1 MYEYNLSIRFQQI
14 VEERSAN
21 TALWFSENQSI
32 TYAGLNERANRI
44 ARLLQNQNVTKGD
57 VVCLSG
63 EKSIDTFACIIA
75 CLKIGAI
82 YCVIDPATPVE
93 RLRKILSTCKPRL
106 IFADGEFIDRFS
118 DVISALGIET
128 LNSVSDSLPEID
140 DSNLQATSS
149 VTGSNGAFIMFDS
162 ATT

>member
-1 MYEYNLSIRFQQI
+1 MYEYNLGIRFQQI
-14 VEERSAN
+14 VEERSQH
-21 TALWFSENQSI
+21 TALWFSESQSV
-32 TYAGLNERANRI
+32 TFGDLNARANHV
-44 ARLLQNQNVTKGD
+44 ARLLQQRNVTKGD

-63 EKSIDTFACIIA
+63 EKSIETFACIIA

-106 IFADGEFIDRFS
+106 IFAGGEFIDRFS

-128 LNSVSDSLPEID
+128 LNSVNEL
-140 DSNLQATSS
+140 
-149 VTGSNGAFIMFDS
+149 
-162 ATT
+162 

>member
-44 ARLLQNQNVTKGD
+44 ARLLQDHNVTKGD

-63 EKSIDTFACIIA
+63 EKSIDTFACVIA
-75 CLKIGAI
+75 CLKLGAI

-106 IFADGEFIDRFS
+106 VFAEEDFLARFT
-118 DVISALGIET
+118 DLISSVGVET
-128 LNSVSDSLPEID
+128 LNSDVIADSVREID
-140 DSNLQATSS
+140 DSNLELTRSI
-149 VTGSNGAFIMFDS
+149 TGSNGAYIMF
-162 ATT
+162 